1 MRRGVGGVEGVVVV
15 VVVVVGSGWCSAKFG
30 HVCDV
35 ILVRPKCGPVQC
47 HAEKKENYAGL
58 IKFDHRGDALDGD
71 HFFIRSIQAET

>member
-1 MRRGVGGVEGVVVV
+1 VVVV

-30 HVCDV
+30 HVCNV

-58 IKFDHRGDALDGD
+58 IKFDHRVVM
-71 HFFIRSIQAET
+71 